1 MGTEKEP
8 QEKIKRFKILVAIS
22 VVAVLFFAPV
32 ICEVAYNFGYISKSP
47 ANELLKVFGASATD
61 DESEFVEFLSVGQA
75 DSAIIKSQNK
85 CAIIDFGLKDE
96 SDLIYKRLKKLGIK
110 KVDLAIATHNDSDHL
125 GGYLDLAENIKI
137 DKLVINKFSKCDEN
151 KDMYYKTIITAD
163 ANNTELVLPNVL
175 DSFEIGNA
183 VLEILYVNPS
193 AESSNNKSIVTML
206 TLNDKKVLFTGD
218 LEVDEELKLQ
228 RLVPNLDCD
237 ILKLGHHGSKTST
250 SDEFLSRTTPRIAI
264 ASCGYDNN
272 YKHPSKEVRQRL
284 EKVGVKIYRTDLDQ
298 NIRCEIGKEKITVFK
313 IS

>member
-8 QEKIKRFKILVAIS
+8 QEKIKSFKIFVVIS
-22 VVAVLFFAPV
+22 LVAVLFFAPV
-32 ICEVAYNFGYISKSP
+32 LCEVAYSFGYISKSP

-75 DSAIIKSQNK
+75 DSTIIKSRNM
-85 CAIIDFGLKDE
+85 CAVIDFGLKDE
-96 SDLIYKRLKKLGIK
+96 SDLIYKRLRKLGIK

-137 DKLVINKFSKCDEN
+137 DKLVINKLTKCDEN
-151 KDMYYKTIITAD
+151 KDLYYKTITTAD
-163 ANNTELVLPNVL
+163 ANNTELVLPNVS
-175 DSFEIGNA
+175 DSFKIGNA

-218 LEVDEELKLQ
+218 LEGDEELKLQ
-228 RLVPNLDCD
+228 SLVPNLDCD

-250 SDEFLSRTTPRIAI
+250 SDEFLSRTTPKIAI

-272 YKHPSKEVRQRL
+272 YNHPSKEVCQRL
-284 EKVGVKIYRTDLDQ
+284 GKFSVKIYRTDLDQ
-298 NIRCEIGKEKITVFK
+298 NIRCEIGKENIKVFK